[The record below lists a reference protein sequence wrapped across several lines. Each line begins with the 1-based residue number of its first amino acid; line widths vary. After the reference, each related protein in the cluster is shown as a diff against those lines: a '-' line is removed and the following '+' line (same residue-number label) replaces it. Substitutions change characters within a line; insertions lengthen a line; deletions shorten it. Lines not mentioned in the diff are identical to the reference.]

1 MPLLGSLLKR
11 TMALKKRLDNM
22 NETLD
27 KLHLRR
33 DALSRQR
40 RSLKKLLVKA
50 QYTEFGKHFRFDAIL
65 LSNDIIQNFQ
75 KTVPTYDYD
84 LIYDKWWHRT
94 MNGEPNICW
103 PGKIKFFALSSG
115 TSGASSKCIPVTNDG
130 LKSIKRTSIKQL
142 GALAYCDLPE
152 NFLEKGFLMV
162 GGSTELKRNAIGYE
176 GDLSG
181 ITTGNLPYWFQR
193 FYKPGSEISR
203 ERDWNTK
210 IEKMVQNA
218 PDWDIFIIAGVP
230 SWIQIL
236 FEKIIEHYQV
246 TDIHK
251 IWPNLSIYVHG
262 GVAFEPYKKAFDAL
276 IGKPLIYLNTYLA
289 SEGFVAYQTRPEYEG
304 MRLTIN
310 DGNFYEFV
318 PFNERNFDEE
328 GQLRDKPQIYRIDE
342 VERGIDYALLISTRS
357 GAWRYLIG
365 DTIQF
370 VNLERCE
377 IKLTGRTKQFLSL
390 CGEHI
395 SIDNL
400 TKASQLAAD
409 EMNISIPEFTVCGVA
424 FQGLFA
430 HHWYI
435 GTNDVVDADV
445 LKLKLD
451 RHLKALNDDY
461 AVERT
466 SALKEIIVEVLPVHI
481 FYDYLQKIGRI
492 GSQNKFPRVM
502 KGEKMKSWIKFVE
515 NTSEV

>member
-1 MPLLGSLLKR
+1 M
-11 TMALKKRLDNM
+11 
-22 NETLD
+22 
-27 KLHLRR
+27 
-33 DALSRQR
+33 
-40 RSLKKLLVKA
+40 
-50 QYTEFGKHFRFDAIL
+50 
-65 LSNDIIQNFQ
+65 
-75 KTVPTYDYD
+75 
-84 LIYDKWWHRT
+84 
-94 MNGEPNICW
+94 
-103 PGKIKFFALSSG
+103 
-115 TSGASSKCIPVTNDG
+115 
-130 LKSIKRTSIKQL
+130 
-142 GALAYCDLPE
+142 
-152 NFLEKGFLMV
+152 
-162 GGSTELKRNAIGYE
+162 
-176 GDLSG
+176 
-181 ITTGNLPYWFQR
+181 
-193 FYKPGSEISR
+193 
-203 ERDWNTK
+203 
-210 IEKMVQNA
+210 
-218 PDWDIFIIAGVP
+218 
-230 SWIQIL
+230 
-236 FEKIIEHYQV
+236 
-246 TDIHK
+246 
-251 IWPNLSIYVHG
+251 
-262 GVAFEPYKKAFDAL
+262 
-276 IGKPLIYLNTYLA
+276 
-289 SEGFVAYQTRPEYEG
+289 
-304 MRLTIN
+304 
-310 DGNFYEFV
+310 
-318 PFNERNFDEE
+318 
-328 GQLRDKPQIYRIDE
+328 
-342 VERGIDYALLISTRS
+342 LISTRS

-502 KGEKMKSWIKFVE
+502 KGEKMKSWIKLVE